1 MNGLAQMRAPGSDLT
16 LHKLEVFRVTAELES
31 VSRAAERLGLAQPVV
46 TAHIRSL
53 ERKLGVRL
61 TARHGRRI
69 RITEQGIRVLVWATD
84 VLTRTHELQR
94 ELSDSIAGRKG
105 SVIVA
110 TSMSVGSYMLPQRLV
125 DFRRK
130 HPDVD
135 IAVKTATP
143 RDALNAIREGQADFA
158 VSFLDPY
165 YEMSGLDV
173 VPVGIDELVL
183 VGAARRAMQRSPL
196 NLADIANLPFVTAQ
210 RQSARRM
217 IEDSALLEREVV
229 RKNIVLEFGHAEA
242 IKRAVRCD
250 MGLAFLFRCSIS
262 DELAMGSLRVVP
274 VKGLDIEAPICL
286 TRRRDKY
293 LSPSQSALYDYL
305 RSGGL
310 TGREQ
315 ERDEGPKPVRSKT
328 SDRR

>member
-1 MNGLAQMRAPGSDLT
+1 MRTPGSDLT
-16 LHKLEVFRVTAELES
+16 LHKLEVFRLAAELES

-69 RITEQGIRVLVWATD
+69 KITEQGARVLVWAND

-105 SVIVA
+105 SVVVA

-125 DFRRK
+125 DFRRH

-135 IAVKTATP
+135 IAVITAAP
-143 RDALNAIREGQADFA
+143 RDAFNAVREGQADFA
-158 VSFLDPY
+158 VSFLDPH

-173 VPVGIDELVL
+173 VPVGMDELVL
-183 VGAARRAMQRSPL
+183 VCAAKRPIRRIPL
-196 NLADIANLPFVTAQ
+196 EPADLAALPFVTAQ

-217 IEDSALLEREVV
+217 IEDSALLEHGVV
-229 RKNIVLEFGHAEA
+229 RKDIVLEFGHAEA

-250 MGLAFLFRCSIS
+250 IGVAFSFRCSIE
-262 DELAMGSLRVVP
+262 DELEMGTLRVVP
-274 VKGLDIEAPICL
+274 VEDLHIEIPICL

-293 LSPSQSALYDYL
+293 LSPFQSALYDYL
-305 RSGGL
+305 RSEGL
-310 TGREQ
+310 TESQRNLNEA
-315 ERDEGPKPVRSKT
+315 RKLVRSNSLRPT
-328 SDRR
+328 